1 VVSLGTNRPSADV
14 VQDKTNSVIDLYKD
28 ILRAVEDLATCS
40 FTTEAFSDLL
50 SKVQTVVSVYLVLT
64 SCADDSA
71 PIRSTV

>member
-1 VVSLGTNRPSADV
+1 VVSSGTNRPSADV

-50 SKVQTVVSVYLVLT
+50 SGVQTAVGVYLVPNT
-64 SCADDSA
+64 CANDTAS
-71 PIRSTV
+71 IRSTV